1 MFRVTLKRLQKAASV
16 WDLAAESKT
25 CSSRILE
32 FSRESVRVFGI
43 LAHIDHGKSTL
54 ASALLERLGNI
65 SRVSEHELDLLSVER
80 DRGITVKAQ
89 AATMVAKGNYLFCL
103 MDTPGHV
110 DFSSEVTRSL
120 SFCQGALLLVDA
132 SQGVQ
137 AQTFAAYDA
146 ATDLGVKI
154 IPAITKCDIGHV
166 DKQESA
172 LGLASAF
179 DFDPEDVIATSAKTG
194 EGIDELVNAI
204 IERIPSP
211 RNQSLVED
219 DTQVATAR
227 AYLVDMWHDPLRGVV
242 CLLQVMTGT
251 IREGERIT
259 IVSCSGSS
267 SSPTPFPVQ
276 EVGVL
281 SPSPIRTRVLG
292 PGHVG
297 YIVVGASL
305 KGMASSIRVG
315 DTIVSASSTLGSSLL
330 PPLPIN
336 LPPHLRGENGGCEA
350 MMYASVYPSDGGDA
364 TSLIKAVNKL
374 ALNDGALSYE
384 PEKSTALGSG
394 LRMGFLGVLH
404 MEVFQQR
411 LMEEFGQSALVT
423 APSVPYTFVPGD
435 GSDCRTILG
444 PANWPTPQELSRHG
458 AHIEEPVVRV
468 SLLTPLAYVGRMT
481 ELLID
486 RCCSSLSSHHTDAE
500 HVLLECRLP
509 WQEFVTGLGE
519 EVKSRSSGYA
529 SIAFRR
535 LAEEEPAD
543 LSMVE
548 VAVNGATVEALS
560 FVCYRSQ
567 AQKRGKKVIDRLKTV
582 IRRQQFE
589 VILQAKI
596 NNTSIARA
604 RIAPFRKDVL
614 MKSGKMVGGGDKSR
628 KTKLLQKQKRGK
640 ARAKTVGRVSI
651 SQEAFWSVL
660 QRQ

>member
-1 MFRVTLKRLQKAASV
+1 MFRVTLKRLQKAVSV

-89 AATMVAKGNYLFCL
+89 AATMIAKGNYLFCL

-146 ATDLGVKI
+146 AIDLGVKI
-154 IPAITKCDIGHV
+154 IPAITKCDIEHV

-194 EGIDELVNAI
+194 EGIDELVDAI
-204 IERIPSP
+204 IERIPPP

-219 DTQVATAR
+219 DTTAR
-227 AYLVDMWHDPLRGVV
+227 AYLVDTWHDPLRGVV
-242 CLLQVMTGT
+242 CLLQVVTGT

-267 SSPTPFPVQ
+267 GSPTPFPVQ

-292 PGHVG
+292 SGHVG

-305 KGMASSIRVG
+305 KGMTSSVRVG
-315 DTIVSASSTLGSSLL
+315 DTIVSAPSTLGASLP

-336 LPPHLRGENGGCEA
+336 LPSHLRGENGGGEA

-423 APSVPYTFVPGD
+423 APSVPYTFVPGN
-435 GSDCRTILG
+435 SSECSTILG
-444 PANWPTPQELSRHG
+444 PANWPTPQELSMRG
-458 AHIEEPVVRV
+458 ARIEEPVVRV
-468 SLLTPLAYVGRMT
+468 SLLTPLSYVGKMT

-486 RCCSSLSSHHTDAE
+486 RRCSSLSSHHTDAE
-500 HVLLECRLP
+500 NMLLECRLP

-535 LAEEEPAD
+535 LREEEPAD

-548 VAVNGATVEALS
+548 VAVNGALVEALS
-560 FVCYRSQ
+560 FVCHRSQ
-567 AQKRGKKVIDRLKTV
+567 AQKRGKEVIDRLKTV

-589 VILQAKI
+589 VILQA
-596 NNTSIARA
+596 S
-604 RIAPFRKDVL
+604 
-614 MKSGKMVGGGDKSR
+614 
-628 KTKLLQKQKRGK
+628 
-640 ARAKTVGRVSI
+640 
-651 SQEAFWSVL
+651 AFG
-660 QRQ
+660 

>member
-16 WDLAAESKT
+16 WNLAAESKT

-89 AATMVAKGNYLFCL
+89 AATMIAKGNYLFCL

-154 IPAITKCDIGHV
+154 IPAITKCDIEHV

-194 EGIDELVNAI
+194 EGIDELVDAI
-204 IERIPSP
+204 IERIPPP

-219 DTQVATAR
+219 DTTAR
-227 AYLVDMWHDPLRGVV
+227 AYLVDTWHDPLRGVV
-242 CLLQVMTGT
+242 CLLQVVTGT

-267 SSPTPFPVQ
+267 GSPTPFPVQ

-292 PGHVG
+292 SGHVG

-305 KGMASSIRVG
+305 KGMTSSVRVG
-315 DTIVSASSTLGSSLL
+315 DTIVSAPSTLGASLP

-336 LPPHLRGENGGCEA
+336 LPSHLRGKNGGGEA

-423 APSVPYTFVPGD
+423 APSVPYTFVPGN
-435 GSDCRTILG
+435 SSECRTILG
-444 PANWPTPQELSRHG
+444 PANWPTPQELSMRG
-458 AHIEEPVVRV
+458 ARIEEPVVRV
-468 SLLTPLAYVGRMT
+468 SLLTPLSYVGKMT

-486 RCCSSLSSHHTDAE
+486 RRCSSLSSHHTDAE
-500 HVLLECRLP
+500 NMLLECRLP

-535 LAEEEPAD
+535 LREEEPAD

-548 VAVNGATVEALS
+548 VAVNGALVEALS
-560 FVCYRSQ
+560 FVCHRSQ
-567 AQKRGKKVIDRLKTV
+567 AQKRGKEVIDRLKTV

-589 VILQAKI
+589 VIFQA
-596 NNTSIARA
+596 S
-604 RIAPFRKDVL
+604 
-614 MKSGKMVGGGDKSR
+614 
-628 KTKLLQKQKRGK
+628 
-640 ARAKTVGRVSI
+640 
-651 SQEAFWSVL
+651 AFG
-660 QRQ
+660 

>member
-1 MFRVTLKRLQKAASV
+1 MFRVTLKRLQKAVSV

-89 AATMVAKGNYLFCL
+89 AATMIAKGNYLFCL

-154 IPAITKCDIGHV
+154 IPAITKCDIEHV

-194 EGIDELVNAI
+194 EGIDELVDAI
-204 IERIPSP
+204 IERIPPP

-219 DTQVATAR
+219 DTTAR
-227 AYLVDMWHDPLRGVV
+227 AYLVDTWHDPLRGVV
-242 CLLQVMTGT
+242 CLLQVVTGT

-267 SSPTPFPVQ
+267 GSPTPFPVQ

-292 PGHVG
+292 SGHVG

-305 KGMASSIRVG
+305 KGMTSSVRVG
-315 DTIVSASSTLGSSLL
+315 DTIVSAPSTLGASLP

-336 LPPHLRGENGGCEA
+336 LPSHLRGENGGGEA

-423 APSVPYTFVPGD
+423 APSVPYTFVPGN
-435 GSDCRTILG
+435 SSECRTILG
-444 PANWPTPQELSRHG
+444 PANWPTPQELSMRG
-458 AHIEEPVVRV
+458 ARIEEPVVRV
-468 SLLTPLAYVGRMT
+468 SLLTPLSYVGKMT

-486 RCCSSLSSHHTDAE
+486 RRCSSLSSHHTDAE
-500 HVLLECRLP
+500 NMLLECRLP

-535 LAEEEPAD
+535 LREEEPAD

-548 VAVNGATVEALS
+548 VAVNGALVEALS
-560 FVCYRSQ
+560 FVCHRSQ
-567 AQKRGKKVIDRLKTV
+567 AQKRGKEVIDRLKTV

-589 VILQAKI
+589 VILQA
-596 NNTSIARA
+596 S
-604 RIAPFRKDVL
+604 
-614 MKSGKMVGGGDKSR
+614 
-628 KTKLLQKQKRGK
+628 
-640 ARAKTVGRVSI
+640 
-651 SQEAFWSVL
+651 AFG
-660 QRQ
+660 

>member
-1 MFRVTLKRLQKAASV
+1 MFRVTLKRLQKAVSV

-89 AATMVAKGNYLFCL
+89 AATMIAKGNYLFCL

-154 IPAITKCDIGHV
+154 IPAITKCDIEHV

-194 EGIDELVNAI
+194 EGIDELVDAI
-204 IERIPSP
+204 IERIPPP

-219 DTQVATAR
+219 DTTAR
-227 AYLVDMWHDPLRGVV
+227 AYLVDTWHDPLRGVV
-242 CLLQVMTGT
+242 CLLQVVTGT

-267 SSPTPFPVQ
+267 GSPTHFPVQ

-292 PGHVG
+292 SGHVG

-305 KGMASSIRVG
+305 KGMTSSVRVG
-315 DTIVSASSTLGSSLL
+315 DTIVSAPSTLGASLP

-336 LPPHLRGENGGCEA
+336 LPSHLRGENGGGEA

-423 APSVPYTFVPGD
+423 APSVPYTFVPGN
-435 GSDCRTILG
+435 SSECRTILG
-444 PANWPTPQELSRHG
+444 PANWPTPQELSMRG
-458 AHIEEPVVRV
+458 ARIEEPVVRV
-468 SLLTPLAYVGRMT
+468 SLLTPLSYVGKMT

-486 RCCSSLSSHHTDAE
+486 RRCSSLSSHHTDAE
-500 HVLLECRLP
+500 NMLLECRLP

-535 LAEEEPAD
+535 LREEEPAD

-548 VAVNGATVEALS
+548 VAVNGALVEALS
-560 FVCYRSQ
+560 FVCHRSQ
-567 AQKRGKKVIDRLKTV
+567 AQKRGKEVIGRLKTV

-589 VILQAKI
+589 VILQA
-596 NNTSIARA
+596 S
-604 RIAPFRKDVL
+604 
-614 MKSGKMVGGGDKSR
+614 
-628 KTKLLQKQKRGK
+628 
-640 ARAKTVGRVSI
+640 
-651 SQEAFWSVL
+651 AFG
-660 QRQ
+660 

>member
-89 AATMVAKGNYLFCL
+89 AATMIAKGNYLFCL

-137 AQTFAAYDA
+137 AQTFAVYDA

-154 IPAITKCDIGHV
+154 IPAITKCDIEHV

-194 EGIDELVNAI
+194 EGIDELVDAI
-204 IERIPSP
+204 IERIPPP

-219 DTQVATAR
+219 DTTAR
-227 AYLVDMWHDPLRGVV
+227 AYLVDTWHDPFRGVV
-242 CLLQVMTGT
+242 CLLQVVTGT

-267 SSPTPFPVQ
+267 GSPTPFPVQ

-292 PGHVG
+292 SGHVG

-305 KGMASSIRVG
+305 KGMTSSVRVG
-315 DTIVSASSTLGSSLL
+315 DTIVSAPSTPGASLP

-336 LPPHLRGENGGCEA
+336 LPSHLRGENGGGEA

-423 APSVPYTFVPGD
+423 APSVPYTFVPGN
-435 GSDCRTILG
+435 SSEFRTILG
-444 PANWPTPQELSRHG
+444 PANWPTPQELSMRG
-458 AHIEEPVVRV
+458 ARIEEPVVRV
-468 SLLTPLAYVGRMT
+468 SLLTPLSYVGKMT

-486 RCCSSLSSHHTDAE
+486 RRCSSLSSHHTDAE
-500 HVLLECRLP
+500 NMLLECRLP

-535 LAEEEPAD
+535 LREEEPAD

-548 VAVNGATVEALS
+548 VAVNGALVEALS
-560 FVCYRSQ
+560 FVCHRSQ
-567 AQKRGKKVIDRLKTV
+567 AQKRGKEVIDRLKTV

-589 VILQAKI
+589 VILQA
-596 NNTSIARA
+596 S
-604 RIAPFRKDVL
+604 
-614 MKSGKMVGGGDKSR
+614 
-628 KTKLLQKQKRGK
+628 
-640 ARAKTVGRVSI
+640 
-651 SQEAFWSVL
+651 AFG
-660 QRQ
+660 